1 MRKKYISCALMLMLI
16 TFYQLQAQSAD
27 KNLKITGMVVNQS
40 NQPVKGAHLVADN
53 KPLKSVSGPE
63 GQFRIKVP
71 ATATNIGVSVTSEI
85 TIEEPINGRS
95 EITIVIPDSIHELI
109 KAQVELKADKTSNTD
124 YAMYTNIYDLI
135 RAKLP
140 GVEVSGSSIRIRGAG
155 SFTADSQPLFVV
167 DGIDLSDISNISPKE
182 VASIDILKG
191 PDASIYGS
199 RGANGVIL
207 IYLKKGKK

>member
-1 MRKKYISCALMLMLI
+1 MLI
-16 TFYQLQAQSAD
+16 PFLHLQAQSAD
-27 KNLKITGMVVNQS
+27 ENLKITGIVVDQS
-40 NQPVKGAHLVADN
+40 DQPVKGAHMVADS
-53 KPLKSVSGPE
+53 KPLKSVTGPN

-71 ATATNIGVSVTSEI
+71 ATATRIGVTVNSGLI
-85 TIEEPINGRS
+85 IEEPINGRS
-95 EITIVIPDSIHELI
+95 EITIAIPDSIHELI
-109 KAQVELKADKTSNTD
+109 KAQTELKADKTSNND

-155 SFTADSQPLFVV
+155 SFMADTQPLFVV
-167 DGIDLSDISNISPKE
+167 DGVDVPDISHISPGE